1 MFASDPF
8 PPLALAA
15 GDHGDDRG
23 RGHVHGRVRRPTFK
37 KLETAAAQLQPLAC
51 ACSGGKRSDAPL
63 QNPASSSQSGICA
76 AVTSQ
81 SGKVI
86 GVGAAL
92 DCQGGVPLCALPLCS
107 FKAARAF
114 LSCRFGVPEQSVAKA
129 IAALTS
135 TIVNQLTLSLR
146 QLT

>member
-1 MFASDPF
+1 M
-8 PPLALAA
+8 
-15 GDHGDDRG
+15 
-23 RGHVHGRVRRPTFK
+23 
-37 KLETAAAQLQPLAC
+37 
-51 ACSGGKRSDAPL
+51 
-63 QNPASSSQSGICA
+63 CA
-76 AVTSQ
+76 AVTAQ

-92 DCQGGVPLCALPLCS
+92 DCHGGVPLCALPLCS

-135 TIVNQLTLSLR
+135 TSVNQLTLSLR

>member
-1 MFASDPF
+1 M
-8 PPLALAA
+8 ALMVVALVPA
-15 GDHGDDRG
+15 CT
-23 RGHVHGRVRRPTFK
+23 VRVVPH
-37 KLETAAAQLQPLAC
+37 C
-51 ACSGGKRSDAPL
+51 HSDAPL
-63 QNPASSSQSGICA
+63 HNPASSSQSYHGSLSGICA
-76 AVTSQ
+76 AVTAQ

-92 DCQGGVPLCALPLCS
+92 DCHGGVPLCALPLCS

-135 TIVNQLTLSLR
+135 TSVNQLTLSLR